1 MSMNPLV
8 NVGIKAARNAGN
20 LIIRYMDQV
29 DRLTVEKKGRN
40 DFVSE
45 VDRAAEDEIIEVI
58 QRAYPH
64 HRIIA
69 EESGSE
75 RASSEARADKDAVE
89 WIIDPLDGTTNF
101 LHGHPDYAVSIGIR
115 CKGKMEHGI
124 IFNPLRNELFTAS
137 RGHGAQLDNRRIR
150 VSGQTELANSL
161 VAVGYP
167 ARDLPHFDSWVK
179 CLEAVVMQ
187 SAGIRHTGSAALD
200 LAYVACGR
208 ADAFWEPRL
217 KIWDVAAGSLIVRE
231 ARGLVA
237 DFEGRQN
244 FLESGNI
251 VCANPR
257 IFNQLLFLIKAGPGG
272 AL

>member
-1 MSMNPLV
+1 MNPLV
-8 NVGIKAARNAGN
+8 NTGIKAARNAGN
-20 LIIRYMDQV
+20 IIIRYMDQV
-29 DRLTVEKKGRN
+29 DRLAVQKKGEN

-45 VDRAAEDEIIEVI
+45 VDQAAEDEIIEVI
-58 QRAYPH
+58 QRSYPH
-64 HRIIA
+64 HRITA

-75 RASSEARADKDAVE
+75 RTSAQARTSKEEVE

-115 CKGKMEHGI
+115 CKGRMEHGI

-137 RGHGAQLDNRRIR
+137 RGQGAQLDNRRIR
-150 VSGQTELANSL
+150 VSGQTRLENSL
-161 VAVGYP
+161 VTVGYP
-167 ARDLPHFDSWVK
+167 ARDLPHYDAWIK
-179 CLEAVVMQ
+179 CLDAVVMK

-208 ADAFWEPRL
+208 TDAFWEPRL

-237 DFEGRQN
+237 DFDGKQD
-244 FLESGNI
+244 FLENGNI
-251 VCANPR
+251 ICANPK
-257 IFNQLLFLIKAGPGG
+257 IFNELLFLIKPVLGDV
-272 AL
+272 L

>member
-1 MSMNPLV
+1 MSPLV

-20 LIIRYMDQV
+20 IMIRYMDQV
-29 DRLTVEKKGRN
+29 DRLAVEKKGRN

-45 VDRAAEDEIIEVI
+45 VDQAAEDEIIDVI
-58 QRAYPH
+58 QRSYPH

-75 RASSEARADKDAVE
+75 RTSAEARINKDEVE

-137 RGHGAQLDNRRIR
+137 RGQGAQLDNRRIR
-150 VSGQTELANSL
+150 VSGQTHLENSL
-161 VAVGYP
+161 VTVGFP
-167 ARDLPHFDSWVK
+167 SRDLPHFDVWIK
-179 CLEAVVMQ
+179 CLDAVVMK

-208 ADAFWEPRL
+208 TDAFWEPQL

-237 DFEGRQN
+237 DFEGKQD
-244 FLESGNI
+244 FLENGNVI
-251 VCANPR
+251 CANPKL
-257 IFNQLLFLIKAGPGG
+257 FNELLFLIKTSLGG
-272 AL
+272 VL

>member
-1 MSMNPLV
+1 MNPLV
-8 NVGIKAARNAGN
+8 NTGIRAARNAGSI
-20 LIIRYMDQV
+20 IIRYMDQV
-29 DRLTVEKKGRN
+29 DRLAVEKKGRN

-45 VDRAAEDEIIEVI
+45 VDQAAEDEIIDVI
-58 QRAYPH
+58 QRSYPN
-64 HRIIA
+64 HRILA

-75 RASSEARADKDAVE
+75 RTSAEAHSNRDEVE

-101 LHGHPDYAVSIGIR
+101 LHGYPDYAVSIGIR
-115 CKGKMEHGI
+115 CQGKMEHGI

-137 RGHGAQLDNRRIR
+137 RGQGAQLDNRRIR
-150 VSGQTELANSL
+150 VSGQTHLENSL
-161 VAVGYP
+161 VTVGYP
-167 ARDLPHFDSWVK
+167 ARDLPHFELWIK
-179 CLEAVVMQ
+179 CLDTVVMK

-208 ADAFWEPRL
+208 TDAFWEPRL

-244 FLESGNI
+244 FLENGNI
-251 VCANPR
+251 VCANPK
-257 IFNQLLFLIKAGPGG
+257 IFNELLLLIKTGLGSV
-272 AL
+272 L

>member
-1 MSMNPLV
+1 MNPLV
-8 NVGIKAARNAGN
+8 NVGVKAARNAGN
-20 LIIRYMDQV
+20 IIIRYMDQV
-29 DRLTVEKKGRN
+29 DRLAVEKKGRN
-40 DFVSE
+40 DFVCE
-45 VDRAAEDEIIEVI
+45 VDQAAEDEIIDVI

-75 RASSEARADKDAVE
+75 RASAEARANKDEVE

-115 CKGKMEHGI
+115 CKGRMEHGI

-137 RGHGAQLDNRRIR
+137 RGQGAQLDNRRIR
-150 VSGQTELANSL
+150 VSGQTQLGNSL
-161 VAVGYP
+161 VTVGYP
-167 ARDLPHFDSWVK
+167 ARDLPHFDVWLK
-179 CLEAVVMQ
+179 CLDAVVMK

-208 ADAFWEPRL
+208 TDAFWEPGL

-237 DFEGRQN
+237 DFDGNQD
-244 FLESGNI
+244 FLENGNI
-251 VCANPR
+251 VCANPK
-257 IFNQLLFLIKAGPGG
+257 IFNKLLFLIKTTLGE
-272 AL
+272 LS